1 VRTALGA
8 VVGCCVGST
17 VGSSVGKPVGAI
29 VGAAVGAAV
38 GDADPVGDT
47 DLHTKI
53 GRDGKALRQLPW
65 VRNAAHSEAA

>member
-47 DLHTKI
+47 DLHTRI
-53 GRDGKALRQLPW
+53 GRDGKARRQLPW